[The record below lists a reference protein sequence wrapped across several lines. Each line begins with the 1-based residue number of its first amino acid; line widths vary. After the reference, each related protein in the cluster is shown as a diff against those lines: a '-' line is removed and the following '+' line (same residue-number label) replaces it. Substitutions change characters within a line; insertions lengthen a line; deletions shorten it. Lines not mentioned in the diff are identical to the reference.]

1 MSLKFGIYLVEQRI
15 ISPEQFCGLVK
26 IQQEA
31 LASLAS
37 VAIRKNMMTIKQVAN
52 VLDEQELTPGKSF
65 IQIALESDF
74 LDRADAQQ
82 LFQEQQRTSPTIRK
96 LVQECGLLT
105 ERQTSVLF
113 QHYQKTGTRPIK
125 ARPAAEIDRPAGNH
139 NDQAD
144 TLHAAND
151 SDIERQRPR
160 APKYKQRPVIVS
172 QYTSPASN

>member
-52 VLDEQELTPGKSF
+52 VLDELELTPGKSF
-65 IQIALESDF
+65 IQIAMESDF

-82 LFQEQQRTSPTIRK
+82 LFQEQQHTSPTIRK

-105 ERQTSVLF
+105 ERQTLVLF
-113 QHYQKTGTRPIK
+113 QHYQKTGTRPIQ
-125 ARPAAEIDRPAGNH
+125 ARPTVKIELPPAAQNKEFGTSRDGIDPAVES
-139 NDQAD
+139 Q
-144 TLHAAND
+144 T
-151 SDIERQRPR
+151 PR

-172 QYTSPASN
+172 QYTSPAPN